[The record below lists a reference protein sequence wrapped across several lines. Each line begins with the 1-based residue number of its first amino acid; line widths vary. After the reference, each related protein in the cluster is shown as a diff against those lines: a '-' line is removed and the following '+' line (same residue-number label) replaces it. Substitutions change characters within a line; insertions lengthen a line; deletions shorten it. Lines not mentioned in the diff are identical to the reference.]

1 MSLVGAKVLRKEDP
15 RLLSGTGTFVDDLAP
30 PRCAFAEFV
39 TSTEAHAEITAI
51 DAREALR
58 MPGVLGVWT
67 AADLVDHPDLP
78 GGLPDLERPV
88 LARNVV
94 RFAGEPVAVVVAE
107 DRYVAA
113 DAVAAV
119 EVEYRPLP
127 VVTTV
132 EAASAA
138 DAPVLFAAH
147 GSNVVTVVPTMD
159 DLERRFER
167 CDDRAHLHVVN
178 QRCAAVP
185 IEAMACLADWG
196 ADGLTLWATFQAPHH
211 LRNYLATWLD
221 VPQTQCRV
229 IAPDVGGGFGS
240 KIVWYP
246 ELFLAPLLSRWTRRP
261 VKFAQTRSE
270 AMLQMAHGRDQV
282 HDIDVGFDR
291 DGTIKALRLVVSQ
304 NLGAYP
310 DPTGLGLAVLTTW
323 MAAGCYRI
331 PEVSTSFRT
340 VVTNTTPVAAYRGAG
355 RPEAAFSVER
365 IVDLVARRTGRD
377 PAEVRRKNF
386 VPPGAFPYETHN
398 EPVVYDSGDFPAAL
412 DECLRLLRYDERRAE
427 QAGRRAAIAAAPDTA
442 LYTGEPDTAAPDTG
456 GPESSEPLIGIGL
469 SCWLEIAGFGPNG
482 SLEGFGH
489 LASWESAQV
498 RIQPDGSAIVFAGS
512 SPHGQGHETTF
523 AQIASDEL
531 GIPFDRIQVRFGDT
545 ATVLQG
551 IGTMGSRGVPTTG
564 SAVKVVSQRVLDRA
578 KKIAAHLLEAA
589 EADLEVQDNAFN
601 VRGSPGKKVS
611 WGDVA
616 WASFQPLRLPEELP
630 AGSLEE
636 RLYQESPNFSY
647 PSGAYG
653 CVVRIDPTTGE
664 VTIDDMVLV
673 DDCGTVIN
681 PLLAE
686 GQVHGGVAQGI
697 AQALFEGVVY
707 EPDSGQPI
715 TANLLDYLVP
725 SAPDLPGYT
734 AGRIT
739 TPCPNNPL
747 GAKGIGESGAVG
759 APAAVVNAIVDALAP
774 FGVEH
779 VDMPVTPEKVWRLIH
794 GAERGG
800 SQR

>member
-1 MSLVGAKVLRKEDP
+1 VSLVGAKVLRKEDP
-15 RLLSGTGTFVDDLAP
+15 RLLSGSGTFVDDLAP
-30 PRCAFAEFV
+30 PRCAFAAFV
-39 TSTEAHAEITAI
+39 ASSEAHARITHI
-51 DAREALR
+51 DVRAALR
-58 MPGVLGVWT
+58 MEGVLGVYT
-67 AADLVDHPDLP
+67 AADLVDYPDLP
-78 GGLPDLERPV
+78 GGLEGLERPA

-94 RFAGEPVAVVVAE
+94 RFVGEPIAVVVAE
-107 DRYVAA
+107 DRYLAA

-119 EVEYRPLP
+119 DVGYEPLA
-127 VVTTV
+127 VVTTIE
-132 EAASAA
+132 EAST
-138 DAPVLFAAH
+138 DETLLFPRK

-159 DLERRFER
+159 DLERELER
-167 CDDRAHLHVVN
+167 ADQRARLHIVN

-185 IEAMACLADWG
+185 IEASAVLADWKPE
-196 ADGLTLWATFQAPHH
+196 GLTVWATVQAPHH
-211 LRNYLATWLD
+211 LRNYLASWLD
-221 VPQTQCRV
+221 IAQSQCRV

-246 ELFLAPLLSRWTRRP
+246 ELFVVPLLSRLLRRP

-270 AMLQMAHGRDQV
+270 AMVQMAHGRDQV
-282 HDIDVGFDR
+282 HDIEVGFDDDAR
-291 DGTIKALRLVVSQ
+291 IKALRLVISQ

-310 DPTGLGLAVLTTW
+310 DPTGLGLAVLTSW

-331 PEVSTSFRT
+331 PKVSTSFRT

-355 RPEAAFSVER
+355 RPEAAYSIER
-365 IVDLVARRTGRD
+365 IVDVVARRTGID
-377 PAEVRRKNF
+377 PAEVRRRNF
-386 VPPGAFPYETHN
+386 IPPSAFPYETHN

-412 DECLRLLRYDERRAE
+412 EECLRLLRYDERRAE
-427 QAGRRAAIAAAPDTA
+427 QAARRADPRAP
-442 LYTGEPDTAAPDTG
+442 L
-456 GPESSEPLIGIGL
+456 LGIGL

-498 RIQPDGSAIVFAGS
+498 RIQPDGSAIVFVGS

-531 GIPFDRIQVRFGDT
+531 GISYDRIHLRFGDT

-551 IGTMGSRGVPTTG
+551 IGTMGSRGVPTGG
-564 SAVKVVSQRVLDRA
+564 SAVKMSSARVLAKA
-578 KKIAAHLLEAA
+578 KKIAAHLLEAS
-589 EADLEVQDNAFN
+589 EHDLEVGDDAFF
-601 VRGSPGKKVS
+601 VKGTPGKNVS

-616 WASFQPLRLPEELP
+616 WASFQPLRLPPELQ
-630 AGSLEE
+630 AGSLEDH
-636 RLYQESPNFSY
+636 LYQESPNFSY

-653 CVVRIDPTTGE
+653 CVVEIDRDTGD
-664 VTIDDMVLV
+664 VSILDMVLV

-697 AQALFEGVVY
+697 AQALFESVCY
-707 EPDSGQPI
+707 APETGQPV
-715 TANLLDYLVP
+715 TATLLDYLVP
-725 SAPDLPGYT
+725 TAPDLPDYT

-739 TPCPNNPL
+739 TLCPNNPL

-759 APAAVVNAIVDALAP
+759 APAAVVNAVVDALAP
-774 FGVEH
+774 FGVDH
-779 VDMPVTPEKVWRLIH
+779 IDMPVTPEKVWRILQQPIDQE
-794 GAERGG
+794 ARP
-800 SQR
+800 

>member
-15 RLLSGTGTFVDDLAP
+15 RLLSGTGTFVDDLSP
-30 PRCAFAEFV
+30 PRCAFAAFV
-39 TSTEAHAEITAI
+39 TSTEAHAEIVSI
-51 DAREALR
+51 DARAALKI
-58 MPGVLGVWT
+58 PGVLGVWT
-67 AADLVDHPDLP
+67 AADFADHPDLP
-78 GGLPDLERPV
+78 GGLPDLERPA
-88 LARNVV
+88 LARNIV
-94 RFAGEPVAVVVAE
+94 RFAGEPVAVVVAD
-107 DRYVAA
+107 DRYLAA

-119 EVEYRPLP
+119 DVQYRDLP
-127 VVTTV
+127 VVTTI
-132 EAASAA
+132 EAATAD
-138 DAPVLFAAH
+138 DAPVLFANH

-159 DLERRFER
+159 DLERQISR
-167 CDDRAHLHVVN
+167 CDDRASLHLVN

-185 IEAMACLADWG
+185 IEAVACLADWG

-221 VPQTQCRV
+221 IPQTQCRV
-229 IAPDVGGGFGS
+229 VAPDVGGGFGS

-246 ELFLAPLLSRWTRRP
+246 EFFLAPLLSKWTRRP
-261 VKFAQTRSE
+261 VKFAQTRTE
-270 AMLQMAHGRDQV
+270 AMMQMAHGRDQV
-282 HDIDVGFDR
+282 HDLDIGFDR
-291 DGTIKALRLVVSQ
+291 DGTIRALRVVISQ

-310 DPTGLGLAVLTTW
+310 DPTGVGLAVLTSW

-331 PEVSTSFRT
+331 PDVSTSFRT

-355 RPEAAFSVER
+355 RPEAAYSIER
-365 IVDLVARRTGRD
+365 MIDLVARRTGLD
-377 PAEVRRKNF
+377 PAEVRRRNF
-386 VPPGAFPYETHN
+386 IKPGAFPYETHN

-412 DECLRLLRYDERRAE
+412 DECLRLVRYDERRAE
-427 QAGRRAAIAAAPDTA
+427 QAARADDPDAP
-442 LYTGEPDTAAPDTG
+442 L
-456 GPESSEPLIGIGL
+456 LGIGL
-469 SCWLEIAGFGPNG
+469 SSWLEIAGFGPNG

-531 GIPFDRIQVRFGDT
+531 GIPFDRIQLRFGDT

-551 IGTMGSRGVPTTG
+551 VGTMGSRGVPTAG
-564 SAVKVVSQRVLDRA
+564 SAVKVASSRVLEKA
-578 KKIAAHLLEAA
+578 KKVAAHLLEAA
-589 EADLEVQDNAFN
+589 EADLEVRDNAFN
-601 VRGSPGKKVS
+601 VRGSPGKKVG
-611 WGDVA
+611 WGEVA
-616 WASFQPLRLPEELP
+616 WASFQPLSLPPELQ

-636 RLYQESPNFSY
+636 RLFQESPNFSY
-647 PSGAYG
+647 PSGAYA
-653 CVVRIDPTTGE
+653 CVVEIDRTTGA
-664 VTIDDMVLV
+664 IDIVDMVLV

-697 AQALFEGVVY
+697 AQALFEAVVY

-725 SAPDLPGYT
+725 SAPDMPGYT

-739 TPCPNNPL
+739 TLCPNNPL

-779 VDMPVTPEKVWRLIH
+779 VDMPVTPEKVWRLLH
-794 GAERGG
+794 DATAPER
-800 SQR
+800 SHR